1 LFSCLYLSIYEWRGL
16 NKHLITTHPPLLR
29 FCSMSSKSWTNLLI
43 MKTNKALKSPK
54 TTNQQRSW
62 CKNVKMNLIK
72 SWPTKSMALLHLL
85 QNKKKNMNY
94 NNSTWMLKSKS
105 IIRLPLVPVK
115 LQFPFSKKKNQKIL
129 MLIKI
134 KMTVRK

>member
-1 LFSCLYLSIYEWRGL
+1 
-16 NKHLITTHPPLLR
+16 
-29 FCSMSSKSWTNLLI
+29 MSSKSWTNLLI
-43 MKTNKALKSPK
+43 MKTNKALKSLK
-54 TTNQQRSW
+54 TISQQRSW

-72 SWPTKSMALLHLL
+72 SWHCRLMALLHLL

-115 LQFPFSKKKNQKIL
+115 LQFPFSKKKNKKIL

-134 KMTVRK
+134 KMTVRKSLRKILDLINKTLNLFNIIPAKTHIYYEN

>member
-1 LFSCLYLSIYEWRGL
+1 
-16 NKHLITTHPPLLR
+16 
-29 FCSMSSKSWTNLLI
+29 MSSKSWTNLLI
-43 MKTNKALKSPK
+43 MKTNKALKSLK
-54 TTNQQRSW
+54 IISQQRSW

-94 NNSTWMLKSKS
+94 NNSTWMLKLKS

-115 LQFPFSKKKNQKIL
+115 LQFPFSKKKNKKIL

-134 KMTVRK
+134 KMTVRKSLRKILDLINKTLNLFNIIPAKIHIYYEN